1 MLSVN
6 CNHLCI
12 LPTILGRVFVFS
24 AMFNYLTVIYVNF
37 NYFLI
42 NYYPV
47 YLLPVVLSCI
57 YWLYHFLCTI
67 FVWSFPTSSWSINHD
82 LNWSLCDWSVTL
94 EVLFLLY
101 FSWSTI
107 IHLWFLQCYYSGI
120 ILTYELFFC
129 MILCEIYL
137 IHFLLELIL
146 LLILYYFPVLYY
158 ARTEYIILA
167 VSSWCTFKVSLLMHN
182 LWYVSVYWIQF
193 ITDFLLIWYQS
204 KVCFSLSNSW
214 ILTIYLDLHT
224 DLHYLWLFLLIN
236 IPIFLR
242 DLPPPGLVHLIISFF
257 LSFTHIISICLWPWL
272 SMTLP
277 LFEPCYSVALIFPLT
292 WILYYL

>member
-214 ILTIYLDLHT
+214 ILTIYLDSYWFALFVAVSSYKYSHFPAWSSAPWIST
-224 DLHYLWLFLLIN
+224 SDNILFLDFYSYN
-236 IPIFLR
+236 IYMFMA
-242 DLPPPGLVHLIISFF
+242 VIIHDTSFIWTV
-257 LSFTHIISICLWPWL
+257 L
-272 SMTLP
+272 
-277 LFEPCYSVALIFPLT
+277 
-292 WILYYL
+292 